1 MVRDALLVLL
11 AVVALAALW
20 RFFRIPPAFV
30 IAIRDRKPV
39 LLRGSV
45 NPRFLH
51 ECEAICRTWKIEAG
65 TLRGVRA
72 GGGHVSLRFSRKMV
86 ARDLVKLLQ
95 SAVANAQQKDAKL
108 DVDGLVVAHAT
119 VDEGPPQK
127 RARARSMGRIYRIL
141 KKSSHVSFGLD
152 VVRPKAAPP
161 VRTQAAP
168 AASAPKKAAP
178 KKAAKKAAPKRAAAK
193 R

>member
-1 MVRDALLVLL
+1 MIATAKLKYLGVSAQKTRLVVDMVRGRPVGE
-11 AVVALAALW
+11 ALA
-20 RFFRIPPAFV
+20 
-30 IAIRDRKPV
+30 
-39 LLRGSV
+39 
-45 NPRFLH
+45 
-51 ECEAICRTWKIEAG
+51 
-65 TLRGVRA
+65 TLRY
-72 GGGHVSLRFSRKMV
+72 SRKMV

-152 VVRPKAAPP
+152 VVRPKVAPP
-161 VRTQAAP
+161 VRTAAPP
-168 AASAPKKAAP
+168 AASAAPKKAAP

>member
-1 MVRDALLVLL
+1 MIATAKLKYLGVSAQKTRLVVDMVRGRPVGE
-11 AVVALAALW
+11 ALA
-20 RFFRIPPAFV
+20 
-30 IAIRDRKPV
+30 
-39 LLRGSV
+39 
-45 NPRFLH
+45 
-51 ECEAICRTWKIEAG
+51 
-65 TLRGVRA
+65 TLRY
-72 GGGHVSLRFSRKMV
+72 SRKMV

-108 DVDGLVVAHAT
+108 DVDGLIVAHAT

-152 VVRPKAAPP
+152 LVRPKIAPP
-161 VRTQAAP
+161 VRTKPSPEATA
-168 AASAPKKAAP
+168 APKKAAP